1 MPFPTDEVLMKT
13 AADVV
18 AGFQAV
24 FGKHPGYR
32 PAHAKGQI
40 YSGTFTPSEEVKKLT
55 TAPHFN
61 NPSTPIWVRFSNSTG
76 IPNIP
81 DTDPNS
87 DPRGIAIRFH
97 LGGRKHTDI
106 VSHSVP
112 FFPTRTGAEFLEF
125 LQSLMGGTVGEF
137 LGSHPPAMAFVQAPK
152 PPPVSFATLEY
163 FSVTAFKLI
172 DAAGK
177 ETFIRYHFIPDA
189 GVQSL
194 DAEAVKEKGP
204 NYLQDELEERVVK
217 APIGFKLVAQVAA
230 EGDVTDDAT
239 VHWPADRPVV
249 ELGKFTL
256 DAIVPE
262 NLKEQKYIIFDPIPR
277 VEGVG
282 PSDDPL
288 LEMRAAIY
296 LISGKQ
302 RRAAE
307 YAE

>member
-1 MPFPTDEVLMKT
+1 
-13 AADVV
+13 
-18 AGFQAV
+18 
-24 FGKHPGYR
+24 
-32 PAHAKGQI
+32 
-40 YSGTFTPSEEVKKLT
+40 
-55 TAPHFN
+55 
-61 NPSTPIWVRFSNSTG
+61 
-76 IPNIP
+76 
-81 DTDPNS
+81 
-87 DPRGIAIRFH
+87 
-97 LGGRKHTDI
+97 
-106 VSHSVP
+106 
-112 FFPTRTGAEFLEF
+112 
-125 LQSLMGGTVGEF
+125 MGGTIGEF

-152 PPPVSFATLEY
+152 PPPVSFATLKY

-177 ETFIRYHFIPDA
+177 ETFIRYQFVPDA

-204 NYLQDELEERVVK
+204 NYLQEELEARVAS

-230 EGDVTDDAT
+230 EGDVKDDAT
-239 VHWPADRPVV
+239 VHWPADRPII

-256 DAIVPE
+256 DAVVPE

>member
-1 MPFPTDEVLMKT
+1 MPFPSDETLMKT

-18 AGFQAV
+18 AGFQTV
-24 FGKHPGYR
+24 FGKHPGFR
-32 PAHAKGQI
+32 PAHAKGEI
-40 YSGTFTPSEEVKKLT
+40 FSGTFTPSEEVKKFT

-61 NPSTPIWVRFSNSTG
+61 KESTPVWVRFSNSTG

-81 DTDPNS
+81 DTDPNG

-97 LGGRKHTDI
+97 LGDRKHTDI
-106 VSHSVP
+106 ISHSIP
-112 FFPTRTGAEFLEF
+112 FFPTRTGEEFLEF
-125 LQSLMGGTVGEF
+125 LHSLIGGTVGEF
-137 LGSHPPAMAFVQAPK
+137 LGSHPPALAFVQTPK

-163 FSVTAFKLI
+163 FSVTAYKLI

-177 ETFIRYHFIPDA
+177 ETFIRYQFVPDT

-194 DAEAVKEKGP
+194 EAEIAKEKGP
-204 NYLQDELEERVVK
+204 NYLQEELEARIAK

-230 EGDVTDDAT
+230 KGDVTDDSS

-256 DAIVPE
+256 DAVVPD
-262 NLKEQKYIIFDPIPR
+262 NLKEQKYIIFDPVPR